1 MRVERE
7 VLINTETNAQH
18 LQRVIVMM
26 SLYGQNFVSR
36 LLLAKAHLETMAGN
50 LQVAII
56 YTIATVLVVS
66 TVFENHQKSHFS
78 HQFGQFGCYVIQ
90 IEWVKRGCVTWIKP
104 CLKIT
109 TMATLK
115 EHIFLLISKCCSLFL

>member
-1 MRVERE
+1 MRVETE

-56 YTIATVLVVS
+56 YTIATVLVIY
-66 TVFENHQKSHFS
+66 TVFENHQK
-78 HQFGQFGCYVIQ
+78 CLML
-90 IEWVKRGCVTWIKP
+90 VTNYDV
-104 CLKIT
+104 L
-109 TMATLK
+109 
-115 EHIFLLISKCCSLFL
+115 

>member
-1 MRVERE
+1 
-7 VLINTETNAQH
+7 
-18 LQRVIVMM
+18 MM

-78 HQFGQFGCYVIQ
+78 HQ
-90 IEWVKRGCVTWIKP
+90 
-104 CLKIT
+104 
-109 TMATLK
+109 
-115 EHIFLLISKCCSLFL
+115 